1 MRSVDI
7 ASPAELLGSRAPTIA
22 RWGVRH
28 DFPKGLL
35 SLEHLPASRQKSI
48 VRAAVNWVFEDSK
61 SGDGVIGF
69 ARVTET
75 GVWDSSEDP
84 VLAELVHA
92 AIGGAIAAQE
102 PSSAVVIVEDAGDL
116 GLLRAAVFLWMCFGW
131 GWVVGNADGSRVVAA
146 NHDGAVWSP
155 SGEMPSFF

>member
-1 MRSVDI
+1 MRSVEI
-7 ASPAELLGSRAPTIA
+7 ASSSELTGPLAPTIA

-28 DFPKGLL
+28 ECPKGLA
-35 SLEHLPASRQKSI
+35 SLERLPASSQMHI
-48 VRAAVNWVFEDSK
+48 VRRAVHWVFEDVRE
-61 SGDGVIGF
+61 GGGAIGF